1 MSLINKMLQDLD
13 ARRAAHGVGANLPND
28 VRPLPTPRASR
39 VPIVLG
45 ALVVLVITG
54 SLIFYQWQTMQEAVQ
69 LAVPA
74 VVAPVVVAEVSPPP
88 SPAPTPVEAVVT
100 EPAPTIETET
110 QATPSLQD
118 LGGSLRMADVI
129 SLPDETKAAGKTAV
143 AEMAPAKQASSE
155 KMSAPDRDNPKDK
168 ERGKDKAVAE
178 ARESSLSKAS
188 PATAPADVLPQNAA
202 GSPKAARIE
211 KTDSVGSPRE
221 RADAEYRKAIAAVNQ
236 GRVTEALD
244 GLRNVLQQDSY
255 HVASRQL
262 LVKLLLEARQSDEA
276 VQVLHDGLQGQ
287 PAQTGWAMSLA
298 RLQVDRGDLA
308 GAWQTLNYSSP
319 AAGNNAD
326 YQGFSA
332 HVLQRLGRNK
342 EAVAHYEQAARLAPG
357 DGRWWLGLG
366 LATEAEGRTA
376 EARDAFLRARQS
388 GNLSAELMALVEQ
401 KLRQ

>member
-54 SLIFYQWQTMQEAVQ
+54 CLIFYQWQTMQAAAQ
-69 LAVPA
+69 LAVPT

-88 SPAPTPVEAVVT
+88 PPAPMPVEAVVA
-100 EPAPTIETET
+100 EPAPAIGTET
-110 QATPSLQD
+110 QVTQRLQD
-118 LGGSLRMADVI
+118 LGGSLRMADFI
-129 SLPDETKAAGKTAV
+129 SLPDETKGGAKTAV
-143 AEMAPAKQASSE
+143 AETAPAKPVSSG
-155 KMSAPDRDNPKDK
+155 KTSAPDRDSPKDK
-168 ERGKDKAVAE
+168 DRAKDKAVAE
-178 ARESSLSKAS
+178 AKESSLSKAS
-188 PATAPADVLPQNAA
+188 PSTSSSGVSPQDA
-202 GSPKAARIE
+202 GGSAKAARIE

-221 RADAEYRKAIAAVNQ
+221 RTDAEYRKAIAAVNQ
-236 GRVTEALD
+236 GRVSEALD
-244 GLRNVLQQDSY
+244 GLRSVLQKDSY

-298 RLQVDRGDLA
+298 RLQVDRGDPA

-342 EAVAHYEQAARLAPG
+342 EAAAHYELAARLAPG

-376 EARDAFLRARQS
+376 EARDAFQRARQS

-401 KLRQ
+401 KLR